1 MRAAAIALLL
11 FAFGGAAYA
20 QPPCRTLADCDALIR
35 TNPTLAVYERRGLLH
50 LMQQRGLDDLQKAI
64 ADFSAAIA
72 VDGAR
77 ALSMYGRGMAR
88 LMAGDAAGQNEMEA
102 AIMLRPDVA
111 EEFKR
116 YSAQ

>member
-1 MRAAAIALLL
+1 MRAAAIAFLLL
-11 FAFGGAAYA
+11 ALGGAAHA

-35 TNPTLAVYERRGLLH
+35 VTPSLAAYERRGLLH
-50 LMQQRGLDDLQKAI
+50 FMQRRGLDDLQKAI
-64 ADFSAAIA
+64 ADFSEAIA

-102 AIMLRPDVA
+102 AIMLRPDIDA
-111 EEFKR
+111 EFKR
-116 YSAQ
+116 SAAE